1 MANEYCYL
9 VLIPRQGGN
18 PPERW
23 EKSTRLS
30 LDDAQGEAAKWKA
43 RGFKTQ
49 VVHDITAE
57 EMAGREKCGRCEHVR
72 ARHTN
77 AISACRLCKCS
88 KFVTAEE
95 YKAERETVKKVEKEA
110 ADKKKHIELGLG
122 DRCRCDHAKSMHDG
136 RRHGGRCKS
145 NAGCVCP
152 KFKLRG
158 AGKVKKKAVKEIM
171 SKGLPPLDI
180 KCDHKGGD
188 EYNCD
193 ECRGVL
199 YP

>member
-9 VLIPRQGGN
+9 VLMPRQGGN

-30 LDDAQGEAAKWKA
+30 LDDANGEAAKWKA

-57 EMAGREKCGRCEHVR
+57 ELAGREKCGRCEHVNSSHR
-72 ARHTN
+72 TVGPCG
-77 AISACRLCKCS
+77 ICECV

-95 YKAERETVKKVEKEA
+95 YKIARETVKKVNKEA
-110 ADKKKHIELGLG
+110 AEKKKYVELGLG
-122 DRCRCDHAKSMHDG
+122 DRCRCDHAKSMHKG
-136 RRHGGRCKS
+136 KRHGGKCES
-145 NAGCVCP
+145 NAGRCICP

-158 AGKVKKKAVKEIM
+158 TGKVKKKAVKEIM
-171 SKGLPPLDI
+171 DKGLPPLDI
-180 KCDHKGGD
+180 TCDHKGGNM
-188 EYNCD
+188 YSCD
-193 ECRGVL
+193 ECRGNL
-199 YP
+199 